1 MLFQLKMCDLNRQ
14 HFKST
19 GDVASSNKFQ
29 QVLKPSRSYL
39 FIYLASYLFDKNR
52 NRNGKITML
61 ISCFAA
67 VVNQS

>member
-29 QVLKPSRSYL
+29 QVPKPSRSYL

-52 NRNGKITML
+52 NGKITML

-67 VVNQS
+67 VANQS